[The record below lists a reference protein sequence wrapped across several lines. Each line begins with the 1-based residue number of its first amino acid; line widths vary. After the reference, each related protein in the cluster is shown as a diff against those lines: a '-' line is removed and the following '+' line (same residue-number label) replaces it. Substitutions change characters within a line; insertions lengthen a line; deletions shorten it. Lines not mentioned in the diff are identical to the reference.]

1 MSGADS
7 PGPVERSL
15 LAESAELTGLE
26 ELAGLAQEAR
36 ARAYAPYSGFHVGA
50 AVRAADGRIFTGA
63 NVENASYGLTVCAE
77 RSAIL
82 AAVLAGVRRITQVA
96 VATSTSPPAAPC
108 GMCRQTISEFADE
121 CQIVLA
127 NERGERRVVTLA
139 DLLPLRFRPA
149 ELGVY
154 PEGTPR

>member
-1 MSGADS
+1 MTGGADQA
-7 PGPVERSL
+7 GL
-15 LAESAELTGLE
+15 DELVR
-26 ELAGLAQEAR
+26 LAQEAR

-77 RSAIL
+77 RSAVL
-82 AAVLAGVRRITQVA
+82 AAVLAGARRITQVA
-96 VATSTSPPAAPC
+96 VATGISPPAAPC

-127 NERGERRVVTLA
+127 NEGGERRVVTLA
-139 DLLPLRFRPA
+139 ALLPLRFGPTA
-149 ELGVY
+149 LGVH